1 MEKDL
6 MLYQPIITDIKEIIS
21 AGQQNA
27 YNAVNIAMVLTY
39 WHIGKRIV
47 EQEQEGS
54 ERAEYGKRL
63 ISVLSEELKKI
74 WQKLLRTKS
83 AIFQK
88 ILFVLSRRAD
98 CEHACSQS
106 QLVAFQKPFACAGR
120 RRKNVVYE

>member
-27 YNAVNIAMVLTY
+27 YNAANIVMVLTY

-63 ISVLSEELKKI
+63 LKIGAFGRWTEISVHNTITGFCNRRKKML
-74 WQKLLRTKS
+74 LLRK
-83 AIFQK
+83 
-88 ILFVLSRRAD
+88 
-98 CEHACSQS
+98 
-106 QLVAFQKPFACAGR
+106 
-120 RRKNVVYE
+120 

>member
-1 MEKDL
+1 MVKDL

-27 YNAVNIAMVLTY
+27 YNAANTAMVLTY

-63 ISVLSEELKKI
+63 ISVLSEELKKEFG
-74 WQKLLRTKS
+74 KS
-83 AIFQK
+83 YSERNLQYFRK
-88 ILFVLSRRAD
+88 ILFVLSRRTD

-106 QLVAFQKPFACAGR
+106 QLVAF
-120 RRKNVVYE
+120 